1 MKRKKEKSEEQLLKD
16 ATFTR
21 NKRKRG
27 LHNPTGIIGKKRSER
42 MISCTLNQKT
52 QKPLFQFH
60 TLPKPKPR
68 YNPKR
73 PQKVCVIVHVDRM
86 REFIQ
91 TSDLILHIVI

>member
-1 MKRKKEKSEEQLLKD
+1 LKN
-16 ATFTR
+16 ATFTID
-21 NKRKRG
+21 KRKRG
-27 LHNPTGIIGKKRSER
+27 LQNPTGIIGKKRSER